1 MTCSAFESFTIDRTS
16 VKLAQGNARLSSH
29 QLAENRTTCSA
40 VRTADCYINARAHH
54 AQDARLK
61 GDKPETQEAASDK
74 PETQEAA
81 SPPLKKNILSSEVQ

>member
-1 MTCSAFESFTIDRTS
+1 
-16 VKLAQGNARLSSH
+16 
-29 QLAENRTTCSA
+29 

-81 SPPLKKNILSSEVQ
+81 SDKPETQEAASPPLKKNIWSSEVQ